1 MSVTATPC
9 GPNPAFTALAPVSA
23 FGRGGSSLPSARDF
37 RPAGVRFQIGC
48 LPALPFVSASPSS
61 ASLFIALRTYDRP
74 SDSSFV
80 ITSAICRTVA
90 IRTHPSIR
98 SASAHTFMA
107 GVDFFP
113 FADVSGEGREVSAC
127 RETPCLAV

>member
-1 MSVTATPC
+1 MP
-9 GPNPAFTALAPVSA
+9 A
-23 FGRGGSSLPSARDF
+23 FGRGGSSLPSARAF
-37 RPAGVRFQIGC
+37 CPATVRFQIGC

-61 ASLFIALRTYDRP
+61 ASSFIALRTYDRP
-74 SDSSFV
+74 SDSSAV

-98 SASAHTFMA
+98 SASARTFPA
-107 GVDFFP
+107 VGVDFFP

-127 RETPCLAV
+127 REHPWRTV